1 MRPED
6 ASLTGLD
13 RREYHRARY
22 FADVEVERGS
32 QRFRTRICDITLD
45 GMLIETTEPFEPGVE
60 FHARVFLPEPP
71 PLEVDCI
78 AKRAVEGVGMG
89 VVFAELEPAQH
100 TRVRKLVDSLPH

>member
-22 FADVEVERGS
+22 FAEVEVERGS
-32 QRFRTRICDITLD
+32 EHFRTRISDITLD
-45 GMLIETTEPFEPGVE
+45 GLLIETTESFEPGTE

-78 AKRAVEGVGMG
+78 VKRVVEGVGIG
-89 VVFAELEPAQH
+89 VVFAELAPAQLA
-100 TRVRKLVDSLPH
+100 RLRKLVDGLPH